1 MTGKY
6 FMVTEIDADTFERM
20 TGDKLDCLQVAALG
34 RDKNVYVAVD
44 VDEEDRIDVCLDV
57 FDVGGDA

>member
-1 MTGKY
+1 
-6 FMVTEIDADTFERM
+6 MVAEIDADTFERM

-34 RDKNVYVAVD
+34 CDKNVYVAVD
-44 VDEEDRIDVCLDV
+44 VDEEDCIDVCLDA

>member
-1 MTGKY
+1 
-6 FMVTEIDADTFERM
+6 MVAEIDADTFEHM

-44 VDEEDRIDVCLDV
+44 VDEEDCIDVCLDV
-57 FDVGGDA
+57 FDVGSDA

>member
-1 MTGKY
+1 
-6 FMVTEIDADTFERM
+6 MVTEIDVDTFERM